1 MKTPA
6 LLLAIT
12 GIAGLAATEALAQVG
27 QGNAQAGANSS
38 SRSSS
43 RSQGGTAIIAIDNP
57 ASTTSTNSSR
67 ISGTQRIIS
76 APPVSAPSLA
86 AAGIETCL
94 GSVSGGASFPGGGFS
109 FGTTTK
115 DNDCNRRL
123 FGRQLYNMGYK
134 RAAMVIHCFNEEV
147 AAAMAIAGTPCPA
160 ADPQLAG
167 TAYPVRA
174 AAVPPADPLRGPVVV
189 TDPTGSQ
196 YYGRRQRA
204 AAPLPP
210 VRSAE
215 PAPAPGAPD
224 AQRQLG
230 RGPASAGGGQDPSG
244 RGWANPGPP
253 QPKRG

>member
-6 LLLAIT
+6 LLLAAT
-12 GIAGLAATEALAQVG
+12 CIAGLAATESLAQVG
-27 QGNAQAGANSS
+27 QGNAQAGASSS

-57 ASTTSTNSSR
+57 ASTTTTSSTR

-76 APPVSAPSLA
+76 APPVAAPALA

-94 GSVSGGASFPGGGFS
+94 GSISAGASFPGGGFS
-109 FGTTTK
+109 FGSTTK

-160 ADPQLAG
+160 ADPQVAG
-167 TAYPVRA
+167 TAYPIRA
-174 AAVPPADPLRGPVVV
+174 AAVPPADPLRGPVVL

-196 YYGRRQRA
+196 YYGRRNRA
-204 AAPLPP
+204 AAPVPP
-210 VRSAE
+210 VRTAE
-215 PAPAPGAPD
+215 PPAPAAPPTD
-224 AQRQLG
+224 AYAALQERLT
-230 RGPASAGGGQDPSG
+230 RSG
-244 RGWANPGPP
+244 N
-253 QPKRG
+253 